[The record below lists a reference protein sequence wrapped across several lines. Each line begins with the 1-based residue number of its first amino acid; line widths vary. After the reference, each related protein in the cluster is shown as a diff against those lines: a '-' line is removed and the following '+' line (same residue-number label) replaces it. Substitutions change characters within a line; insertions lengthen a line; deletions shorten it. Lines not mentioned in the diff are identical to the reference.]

1 MKTVKEIIGKIRNM
15 SMLSKIVFSL
25 CNIFQYFFLL
35 PGKVCGRLFNYAIHW
50 HFKDIKGR
58 IYHERQLKGLQYVKI
73 DYGTILSRGIVLT
86 AWDKYAGY
94 DYTPSIQIGSHC
106 RIGEYCHI
114 TACHS
119 ITIGN
124 NVLTGRYVYIS
135 DNSHGKN
142 IESELNTPPSLRPL
156 YAKGP
161 VVIGN
166 NVWIGESARILSGV
180 TIGDGAIIGANA
192 VVTHDVPSGAVV
204 GGVPAK
210 VIKMMTLLD

>member
-58 IYHERQLKGLQYVKI
+58 IYHARQLKGLQYVKI

-106 RIGEYCHI
+106 RIGGVLSYYC
-114 TACHS
+114 
-119 ITIGN
+119 
-124 NVLTGRYVYIS
+124 
-135 DNSHGKN
+135 
-142 IESELNTPPSLRPL
+142 
-156 YAKGP
+156 
-161 VVIGN
+161 
-166 NVWIGESARILSGV
+166 LS
-180 TIGDGAIIGANA
+180 
-192 VVTHDVPSGAVV
+192 
-204 GGVPAK
+204 
-210 VIKMMTLLD
+210 